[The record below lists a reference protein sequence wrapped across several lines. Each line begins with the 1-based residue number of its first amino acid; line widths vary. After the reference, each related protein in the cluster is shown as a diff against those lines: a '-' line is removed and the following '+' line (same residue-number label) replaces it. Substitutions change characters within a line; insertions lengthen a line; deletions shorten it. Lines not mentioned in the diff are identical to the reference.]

1 MKTRYQLIFL
11 GHGDHLTP
19 VIESTFFIKIKELGL
34 PKDAFAII
42 DADNFSTEYK
52 KNAPAYCLYFGSPN
66 GDFMHLDLLDELIA
80 DARLILPVVADL
92 KKFNNCIPPP
102 LHPINGFEAPGLEQV
117 DGLVGC
123 ILEGLSL
130 LRASRRVFIS
140 YKRDESTGVAI
151 QLFERLEKAGFNVF
165 LDTHSIRPGEQFQD
179 ELWQRLADTDIVV
192 LLNTPGFI
200 NSEWSKAELAR
211 ANSMSIGILQLIWP
225 THKLEREAEICIPL
239 QLTVSD
245 FAKGRR
251 NGHTGNSIMAF
262 AKQLLRGSAMPL
274 HLGAG
279 GSLNAQTLDKVV
291 GLAESL
297 RARSLAA
304 RRDNLIKE
312 FMAAAKKLRVVANL
326 KWDKTI
332 TANHPAHGLVH
343 IIPTVGVPEAFTY
356 YNSSSAANPSVKY
369 PVYLL
374 YDQTGIR
381 DKWVQHLGWLDKNLP
396 VKSIQI
402 KGAEQWLKNP

>member
-19 VIESTFFIKIKELGL
+19 AIERTFFIKIKELGL
-34 PKDAFAII
+34 PKDAFVII
-42 DADNFSTEYK
+42 DAGNFSTEYK

-66 GDFMHLDLLDELIA
+66 GDFMHLDLLEELIA
-80 DARLILPVVADL
+80 DARLILPVVTDL
-92 KKFNNCIPPP
+92 KKFNQFIPPP
-102 LHPINGFEAPGLEQV
+102 LRPINGFEATGAKPEE
-117 DGLVGC
+117 GLVGC

-225 THKLEREAEICIPL
+225 THKLEREAEICIPY
-239 QLTVSD
+239 QLTASD
-245 FAKGRR
+245 FARGRFNR
-251 NGHTGNSIMAF
+251 HAGYRAAAPLKQGAKSLAF
-262 AKQLLRGSAMPL
+262 NR
-274 HLGAG
+274 HLGP
-279 GSLNAQTLDKVV
+279 GSNLGATALDKVV
-291 GLAESL
+291 NLAESL

-312 FMAAAKKLRVVANL
+312 FMSAAKKLTVVANL

-356 YNSSSAANPSVKY
+356 YNSSSEANPSVNG